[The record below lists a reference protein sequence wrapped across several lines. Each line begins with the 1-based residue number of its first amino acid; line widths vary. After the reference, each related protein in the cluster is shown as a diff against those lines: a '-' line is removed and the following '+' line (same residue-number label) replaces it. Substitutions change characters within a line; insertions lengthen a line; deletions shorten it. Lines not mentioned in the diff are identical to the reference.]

1 MKIDPELYK
10 KALLVKKIYLS
21 IKCKICKAPILSK
34 KKQINKDGFCSEN
47 CNNINLDNIKK
58 IKFKYPYIVLGQS
71 ILETGHF
78 KSEIFIKNNN
88 LFGMKKSSSRLTMS
102 DSTQNGHAYYNNWE
116 DSVYDYAL
124 YQSTYLRKIKSEEE
138 YFKYLSRSYA
148 ESESYV
154 KLLKQVIK
162 NEELKELF

>member
-1 MKIDPELYK
+1 MKQ
-10 KALLVKKIYLS
+10 AR
-21 IKCKICKAPILSK
+21 
-34 KKQINKDGFCSEN
+34 
-47 CNNINLDNIKK
+47 
-58 IKFKYPYIVLGQS
+58 
-71 ILETGHF
+71 
-78 KSEIFIKNNN
+78 
-88 LFGMKKSSSRLTMS
+88 SRPTTCIRL
-102 DSTQNGHAYYNNWE
+102 QHGHAYYNNWE

-162 NEELKELF
+162 NEGLKELF